1 MVDIYKSLFIQ
12 LLNYDSILWSH
23 NLDTVSKLQIKIVR
37 TITNSAYIAYS
48 EPILKAISLL
58 KVQDLHEL
66 NKNYKMYLQIVC

>member
-1 MVDIYKSLFIQ
+1 MVDIYKSSFIQ
-12 LLNYDSILWSH
+12 LLNYDSILWSL
-23 NLDTVSKLQIKIVR
+23 NFDTVSKLQIKIVR

>member
-1 MVDIYKSLFIQ
+1 MVDIYKSSFIQ

-23 NLDTVSKLQIKIVR
+23 NFDTVSKLQIKIVR